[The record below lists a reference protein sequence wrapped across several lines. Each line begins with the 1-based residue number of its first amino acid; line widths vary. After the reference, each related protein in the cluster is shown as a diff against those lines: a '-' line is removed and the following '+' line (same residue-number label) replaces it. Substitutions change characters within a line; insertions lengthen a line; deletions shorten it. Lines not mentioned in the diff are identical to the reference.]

1 MSDEDFAAR
10 RSALRSHVNELDR
23 HSGGSRTDRAAFFDA
38 VYETAG
44 NDTAGVPWADL
55 KPKDRLASWL
65 AGNPGEGRRAVDVGC
80 GLGDN
85 AEAIAAVGWATTAF
99 DLSPRAV
106 DWARQRFPESSVD
119 YRAGDLTDLPPQWA
133 GAFDLVHECYTI
145 QSVPGELR
153 TRLSLAVASLV
164 APGGTLLVYARSRPG
179 DADAGGPPWPL
190 SPREAHIFADNG
202 FALRAE
208 EHFDIVRP
216 DRRIPH
222 LFAVWQRV

>member
-153 TRLSLAVASLV
+153 TRLSGRRLACRPRRDTAGLRALASRRRRCRWPALAIVA
-164 APGGTLLVYARSRPG
+164 ARSPY
-179 DADAGGPPWPL
+179 L
-190 SPREAHIFADNG
+190 C
-202 FALRAE
+202 
-208 EHFDIVRP
+208 
-216 DRRIPH
+216 
-222 LFAVWQRV
+222 